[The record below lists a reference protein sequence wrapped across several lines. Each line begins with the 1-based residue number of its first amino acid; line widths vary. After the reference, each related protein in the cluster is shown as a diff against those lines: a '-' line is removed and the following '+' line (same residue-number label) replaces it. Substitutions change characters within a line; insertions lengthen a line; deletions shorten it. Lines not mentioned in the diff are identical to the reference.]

1 MGRLWIDKT
10 AEKVLLSKN
19 AKVVKYLTKELQKDI
34 SKRRKNVV
42 SIKKQAKNAGLIGK
56 ACIFHLFLSLKPL
69 NDENKCMMKIINIQ

>member
-1 MGRLWIDKT
+1 MGRLWIDQA

-42 SIKKQAKNAGLIGK
+42 SIKKQGENAGLREMT
-56 ACIFHLFLSLKPL
+56 CIFCLFLSLKLL
-69 NDENKCMMKIINIQ
+69 NDENK